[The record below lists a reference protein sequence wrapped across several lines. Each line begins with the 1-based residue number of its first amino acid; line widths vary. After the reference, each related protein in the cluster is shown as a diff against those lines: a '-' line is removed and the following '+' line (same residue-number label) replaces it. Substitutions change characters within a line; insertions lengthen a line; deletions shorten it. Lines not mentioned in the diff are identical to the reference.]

1 MKRSGYATT
10 AGTEGYRK
18 RFEQILAPEHF
29 RQSQNLWMSSIGLG
43 TYLGNYDAETD
54 QHYVQAI
61 VRAVASGCNVIDSA
75 INYRFQRSERA
86 IGTAIEQLGAKG
98 FGRDEIVI
106 ATKGGFIP
114 YDAAPPKDARRYFE
128 DTFVKPG
135 IAQVSDLIANCH
147 CMTPAYILNQL
158 DCSLANL
165 NLETI
170 DIYYLHNPETQ
181 LGKIARSEFN
191 DRLLKAFE
199 ALEGAAAAGKI
210 RMYGTATWNGYRND
224 PTANDYLSL
233 AEVVAIAE
241 RAGGKANHFKAVQL
255 PLNLGMIEA
264 LSLNNQEIDG
274 RKQTT
279 LEAAQSL
286 GLTIMCSA
294 AVLQGQL
301 THDLPN
307 IIAETFDG
315 LTTDG
320 QRALQFV
327 RSTPGVTSALVGM
340 KQIAH
345 VDENLHVAS
354 LPPASWEKYSKLFQ
368 GE

>member
-1 MKRSGYATT
+1 
-10 AGTEGYRK
+10 
-18 RFEQILAPEHF
+18 
-29 RQSQNLWMSSIGLG
+29 
-43 TYLGNYDAETD
+43 
-54 QHYVQAI
+54 
-61 VRAVASGCNVIDSA
+61 VIDSA

-86 IGTAIEQLGAKG
+86 IGAAIEQLIAKG
-98 FGRDEIVI
+98 FSRDEIVI

-114 YDAAPPKDARRYFE
+114 YDGAPPADARRYFE

-135 IAQVSDLIANCH
+135 IAQPSDVVANCH

-158 DCSLANL
+158 DRSLDNL
-165 NLETI
+165 DLETI

-181 LGKIARSEFN
+181 LGKISRQEFN
-191 DRLLKAFE
+191 ERLLKAFE
-199 ALEGAAAAGKI
+199 ALEGAAAARKI
-210 RMYGTATWNGYRND
+210 RMYGTATWNGYRNE
-224 PTANDYLSL
+224 PAAIDYISL
-233 AEVVAIAE
+233 AEVAAIAE
-241 RAGGKANHFKAVQL
+241 KAGGKSNHFKAIQL

-264 LSLNNQEIDG
+264 LSLDNQEIDG
-274 RKQTT
+274 KKRTV
-279 LEAAQSL
+279 LEAGQSL
-286 GLTIMCSA
+286 GLTVMCSA

-345 VDENLHVAS
+345 VDENLHVAKV
-354 LPPASWEKYSKLFQ
+354 PPAAWEKYSKLFQ
-368 GE
+368 SE